1 MKKLTQ
7 KQKDGLG
14 ILGLVIV
21 GSLAASTLVVHGP
34 VWYSKAM
41 SIVKKPAAPA
51 APIAPPATT

>member
-51 APIAPPATT
+51 PIAPPATT